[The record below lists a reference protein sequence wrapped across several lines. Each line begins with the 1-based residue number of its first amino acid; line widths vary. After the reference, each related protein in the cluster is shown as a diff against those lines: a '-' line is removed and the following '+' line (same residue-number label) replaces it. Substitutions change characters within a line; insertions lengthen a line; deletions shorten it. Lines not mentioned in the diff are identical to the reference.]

1 MIHIKNAPERPPRAI
16 QRIPLLESLALAARL
31 GLISG
36 AFTGGITMA
45 KGTTGGGSGG
55 AARGGLSRPVTPSAD
70 LAAITGADPLPRSQ
84 VVSKMWD
91 YIRENKLQNPENKRE
106 ILADDKLKKVFG
118 TDRCSMFEMNKHLS
132 RHLS

>member
-1 MIHIKNAPERPPRAI
+1 MIHIKNAPERPLETIRRFHA
-16 QRIPLLESLALAARL
+16 LESLALAARL

-45 KGTTGGGSGG
+45 KGTSAGG

-70 LAAITGADPLPRSQ
+70 LAAITGKDPLPRSQ

-91 YIRENKLQNPENKRE
+91 YIRANKLQNPENKRE